1 MAVFRIHKSK
11 DYTVMSNHHLKNKEL
26 SLKAKGLLT
35 LMLSLPDDWDYSVL
49 GLTSLSRD
57 GKDAIMSTLD
67 ELVKHCYLSMTM
79 SRDNMGHITGWN
91 YDVYE
96 TPQSEKSD
104 SGKPYAENPNTG
116 NPAQLNINNINT
128 NKQSTNNIIEDNSSR
143 IINNTSKNIS
153 SSIKEKR
160 KKGIDLS
167 FVGSS
172 FIDTMER
179 YISYRKELKKPLVQS
194 SAESAYRNLL
204 KLSNQDARIAD
215 EIVEQSISNGWTGL
229 FELKQTTQYGSNNNQ
244 TSRNPWCD
252 AADAIT
258 SAGGIL

>member
-11 DYTVMSNHHLKNKEL
+11 DYTVMSNHHLKNKDL

-35 LMLSLPDDWDYSVL
+35 LMLSLPDDWDYSIL
-49 GLTSLSRD
+49 GLASLSKD
-57 GKDAIMSTLD
+57 GKDAVMNALN
-67 ELVKHCYLSMTM
+67 ELSDFGYTEVETFRNDKGQYESIY
-79 SRDNMGHITGWN
+79 N
-91 YDVYE
+91 VYE
-96 TPQSEKSD
+96 FPNRETRCGKSES
-104 SGKPYAENPNTG
+104 G
-116 NPAQLNINNINT
+116 NPPQLNTNNINT
-128 NKQSTNNIIEDNSSR
+128 NKQSTNSIEDNSSR
-143 IINNTSKNIS
+143 IINNTFKNIS

-160 KKGIDLS
+160 KKEIDLS

-258 SAGGIL
+258 AAGGIL

>member
-1 MAVFRIHKSK
+1 MIIRQ
-11 DYTVMSNHHLKNKEL
+11 NN
-26 SLKAKGLLT
+26 
-35 LMLSLPDDWDYSVL
+35 
-49 GLTSLSRD
+49 
-57 GKDAIMSTLD
+57 
-67 ELVKHCYLSMTM
+67 YLSVPAHARLT
-79 SRDNMGHITGWN
+79 
-91 YDVYE
+91 YDLRGNELLAYGLIHGFSQDGTSWYE
-96 TPQSEKSD
+96 GGQQYIADWCGISKRGVREV
-104 SGKPYAENPNTG
+104 
-116 NPAQLNINNINT
+116 LNRLISLGAIERKEIVINNVTFCKYRVILT
-128 NKQSTNNIIEDNSSR
+128 EEESSAGVGKKVPQGAKESSCNNISSIINDNIVIEDNSSR

-160 KKGIDLS
+160 KKEIDLS

-258 SAGGIL
+258 AAGGIL